1 MPYHKDKQ
9 QAFQAAEQGVQEV
22 RDLYEEIDETAP
34 EYGAYVKRI
43 KKEINE
49 AQQQIE
55 KALTVA
61 GERQKQVLEQM
72 REEVAELDS
81 QFP

>member
-1 MPYHKDKQ
+1 MPYKKDKQ
-9 QAFQAAEQGVQEV
+9 QAFQAAEPGVQEV
-22 RDLYEEIDETAP
+22 RNIYEDIDETAP
-34 EYGAYVKRI
+34 DYGAHAKRI

-61 GERQKQVLEQM
+61 GERQKEILLQM
-72 REEVAELDS
+72 KEEMAELDS
-81 QFP
+81 HFP

>member
-43 KKEINE
+43 K
-49 AQQQIE
+49 
-55 KALTVA
+55 
-61 GERQKQVLEQM
+61 
-72 REEVAELDS
+72 
-81 QFP
+81 

>member
-1 MPYHKDKQ
+1 MPYKKDKQ

-22 RDLYEEIDETAP
+22 RNLYVEIDETAP
-34 EYGAYVKRI
+34 EYGTHAKRI

-55 KALTVA
+55 KALTIA
-61 GERQKQVLEQM
+61 GERQKQILEQM
-72 REEVAELDS
+72 KEEMAELDS